1 MAGFTDDGA
10 IRFRQGEQ
18 EKIVDPQAMTEDRH
32 IDLAY
37 ALTVYGVQGASERFA
52 IALTGTEGGRKR
64 MASLE
69 STYVTLSRA
78 KEHVQVYTDNLEDW
92 QQQVRQSD
100 GGKTAHD
107 LLHEKSDRESDTGNR
122 LLATASR
129 LDKTALGRRVLAE
142 NGLEGE
148 TMARF
153 IAAGKKSPS
162 PYVALPVWTRHG
174 KEAGALLTEIRIE
187 DDGMRVVLSEES
199 RLRGGEDAQ
208 FAGLQASRNGQTLI
222 ADSADAALRL
232 AQENPESGVVI
243 RLHGEERLLNA
254 ARLTG
259 GRITEPDELSR
270 ALRNVA
276 DAETAA
282 KAEDPITLPPDEQQK
297 LAEVQEK
304 AARELAEQARRELL
318 SVAPQKDED
327 KRDPLLSADDER
339 RLRDGTERESRE
351 LDEAVREAVAGG
363 RGARQQVREQMQRTE
378 REWVVKMPEKEI
390 ELEKTLGGD

>member
-1 MAGFTDDGA
+1 
-10 IRFRQGEQ
+10 
-18 EKIVDPQAMTEDRH
+18 
-32 IDLAY
+32 
-37 ALTVYGVQGASERFA
+37 
-52 IALTGTEGGRKR
+52 
-64 MASLE
+64 
-69 STYVTLSRA
+69 
-78 KEHVQVYTDNLEDW
+78 
-92 QQQVRQSD
+92 
-100 GGKTAHD
+100 
-107 LLHEKSDRESDTGNR
+107 
-122 LLATASR
+122 
-129 LDKTALGRRVLAE
+129 
-142 NGLEGE
+142 
-148 TMARF
+148 
-153 IAAGKKSPS
+153 
-162 PYVALPVWTRHG
+162 
-174 KEAGALLTEIRIE
+174 
-187 DDGMRVVLSEES
+187 MRVVLSEES

-318 SVAPQKDED
+318 SVAPQKTKTNVTRCYLPMMSAACVTVQNGKAGNWMRLSG
-327 KRDPLLSADDER
+327 KRLPVVVVPA
-339 RLRDGTERESRE
+339 SRYVNRCSV
-351 LDEAVREAVAGG
+351 LNVNG
-363 RGARQQVREQMQRTE
+363 
-378 REWVVKMPEKEI
+378 W
-390 ELEKTLGGD
+390 